1 VRRRLLIVAVLCVV
15 AGIPLALVALTGG
28 DDDPS
33 PAPQTRADERAA
45 DVPPGQAGGER
56 GEAGGNGKARG
67 KGGGGNGRPAIS
79 EEVRRDYPASENVAY
94 PADVTPA
101 GAYAANAV
109 ERVLGGT
116 ASKADQLTVLGADC
130 RAGAC
135 SVRYVSGPHGGG
147 RIASDA
153 AHVLRLMFRRGDVRS
168 VTLYVHEPRGKS
180 AKEPEPM
187 ALLTARCRRSDH
199 PRFRW
204 ARIDEGDLDRRCRTV
219 ERSPG
224 KLGSQIKRGQ
234 LSEKDASRGR
244 ETEREGG
251 GTRKREAPRTVPGSK
266 NRRNGDDRQPD
277 VPEVEE
283 PIER

>member
-1 VRRRLLIVAVLCVV
+1 MRRRLLIAAVLCVV
-15 AGIPLALVALTGG
+15 AGIPLAVIALGG
-28 DDDPS
+28 DDSS
-33 PAPQTRADERAA
+33 PAPQTQTPADERSA
-45 DVPPGQAGGER
+45 DAPPGQAGDEP
-56 GEAGGNGKARG
+56 EDTGGNGKARG
-67 KGGGGNGRPAIS
+67 KGRGGNGRPAIS

-101 GAYAANAV
+101 GAYAANVV

-130 RAGAC
+130 REGAC

-153 AHVLRLMFRRGDVRS
+153 AQVLRLLFRRADVRS

-187 ALLTARCRRSDH
+187 ALLSARCRRSDH

-244 ETEREGG
+244 EAERKG
-251 GTRKREAPRTVPGSK
+251 RRARRPPAPRTVPGSK

>member
-116 ASKADQLTVLGADC
+116 AA
-130 RAGAC
+130 RARAAC
-135 SVRYVSGPHGGG
+135 ATSPAPTAAV
-147 RIASDA
+147 ASPA
-153 AHVLRLMFRRGDVRS
+153 TRRTCCG
-168 VTLYVHEPRGKS
+168 
-180 AKEPEPM
+180 
-187 ALLTARCRRSDH
+187 
-199 PRFRW
+199 
-204 ARIDEGDLDRRCRTV
+204 
-219 ERSPG
+219 
-224 KLGSQIKRGQ
+224 
-234 LSEKDASRGR
+234 
-244 ETEREGG
+244 
-251 GTRKREAPRTVPGSK
+251 
-266 NRRNGDDRQPD
+266 
-277 VPEVEE
+277 
-283 PIER
+283 